1 MELLPW
7 IKFHKLSNIMLNSN
21 STIGEFMN
29 DSYILK
35 DWFMLSENPSVVSLL
50 FKNQDKISV
59 TLLLSNP
66 NPKVLPLIKSKLNE
80 NPNLPNILF
89 QSNPNTFELIRMNEI
104 HWPTLCSNTHPKAI
118 ALLQQMIDDGRSNEL
133 DWNILSTNPAAIS
146 ILETNQDKI
155 IWKTLS
161 SNPAAMHLLL
171 EHQDKIK
178 YMQLCKN
185 THPLA
190 IELIKELP
198 KEWIY
203 WPYLSANPSAIDF
216 LEENQEYINWYYLS
230 LNPAIFRYN
239 YPKMANIRNQLI
251 YEELL
256 SVALHP
262 SRISNW
268 IKQGVILSEI

>member
-1 MELLPW
+1 
-7 IKFHKLSNIMLNSN
+7 MLNSN

-89 QSNPNTFELIRMNEI
+89 QSNPNTFELIRMHEI

-239 YPKMANIRNQLI
+239 YPKMANIRNQII

>member
-7 IKFHKLSNIMLNSN
+7 IKFNKLSNIMLNSN

-89 QSNPNTFELIRMNEI
+89 QSNPNTFELIRMHEI